1 VNNQQTIGI
10 KIAID
15 AASGRAEVV
24 GLSGDLLKLEGAGQ
38 KVHSTF
44 TRLGPAV
51 GSALAGI
58 ALAEVGR
65 ELLQTATK
73 FDSLNKSAVAVAGSA
88 PAAAAQLEFV
98 RNTSRTLGLSLLDS
112 AKAYNSLAASAKG
125 TALEGAGAQQ
135 IFTAVAK
142 AASALGLSTD
152 EANGALLA
160 IGQMMSKG
168 TVASEELRGQLGERL
183 PGAFQIAARAMGA
196 STAELSKMLE
206 QGQVLSTD
214 FLPKFAAE
222 LDKTYSSARFDGIQN
237 NLNRLT
243 SSWDAFK
250 SSIADTLPFNTAIQA
265 LTSLVDSANQAMN
278 SPSRWEEFQG
288 RHSWMKPPVGIASE
302 GFTGAAFNKAAGVQS
317 SKDAF
322 AGSIVSFDQFSAGL
336 SRANTGPSKGGLL
349 SALELAEAQ
358 AKQAHNL
365 QALAAAK
372 EQLIL
377 LDGKETAENA
387 KSIAMDKAKTD
398 ALGWTASASKALE
411 TTQASLAE
419 KINDVVAGYDMQI
432 AALGMSAREA
442 AAFEGEQKVLI
453 GLNAKELEQLRQ
465 KPEELDKI
473 RQRALDEYDLLQ
485 KKEEVMRRI
494 ADFDSRQ
501 GIANGLTMQAD
512 RAQRELSTLR
522 GLQDSGLSGERLQR
536 EMSIQR
542 MLMDKRQ
549 EYTDNGSK
557 GEDLAANMA
566 QAEQN
571 IRSLEAST
579 WEANKALNE
588 TNDLGHSIGMT
599 FASAFEDA
607 IVQGKSF
614 SDVLKGIGQD
624 LVRLTI
630 RSAITKPLSE
640 NAGSWITSGLK
651 ALPGLFGF
659 ADGGVMTGAGPLP
672 LHAYASGGIANRPQV
687 ALFGEGRM
695 PEAFVPLPD
704 GRSIPVTMQGGG
716 GGTVVQ
722 VIDQRQ
728 GGAAIEQQRSTDA
741 SGVEVIRLIVRDE
754 VQRNVP
760 GAMRMA
766 LAGGT
771 LDKDF
776 AGSFG
781 LRRTGR

>member
-1 VNNQQTIGI
+1 MNNQQTIGI

-15 AASGRAEVV
+15 AATGRAEVV

-58 ALAEVGR
+58 GLAEVGR
-65 ELLQTATK
+65 ELLQTATR
-73 FDSLNKSAVAVAGSA
+73 FDSLNKSAAAVAGSA

-112 AKAYNSLAASAKG
+112 AKSYNSLAASAKG
-125 TALEGAGAQQ
+125 TALEGTGAQQ
-135 IFTAVAK
+135 VFTAVAK

-183 PGAFQIAARAMGA
+183 PGAFQIAARAMGV
-196 STAELSKMLE
+196 STAELGKMLE

-237 NLNRLT
+237 NINRLT
-243 SSWDAFK
+243 TSWDTFK
-250 SSIADTLPFNTAIQA
+250 ASVADVLPFNAAIQA
-265 LTSLVDSANQAMN
+265 ATAMVDTANRAMGAEMALRASTRGAPLGLARPGGNVLVQPGTDVRAKLAEGASGPLEVLSKTSAEDA
-278 SPSRWEEFQG
+278 
-288 RHSWMKPPVGIASE
+288 
-302 GFTGAAFNKAAGVQS
+302 KAVAKS
-317 SKDAF
+317 D
-322 AGSIVSFDQFSAGL
+322 
-336 SRANTGPSKGGLL
+336 
-349 SALELAEAQ
+349 LELAEA
-358 AKQAHNL
+358 
-365 QALAAAK
+365 
-372 EQLIL
+372 
-377 LDGKETAENA
+377 
-387 KSIAMDKAKTD
+387 KAKAEHNVRALTD
-398 ALGWTASASKALE
+398 AYAGQLMAEGKLSASAARHIAEQNAQKDAMGWTASASKALE
-411 TTQASLAE
+411 TAQASL
-419 KINDVVAGYDMQI
+419 KDKVDDMEI
-432 AALGMSAREA
+432 ALRLEA
-442 AAFEGEQKVLI
+442 ASL
-453 GLNAKELEQLRQ
+453 GLNERETAGLESAKKLLTETNAKGLAQLQQEPAVVERAIELGRQQYDVDMARAEAKRQLAQ
-465 KPEELDKI
+465 SID
-473 RQRALDEYDLLQ
+473 
-485 KKEEVMRRI
+485 
-494 ADFDSRQ
+494 DFNSRQ
-501 GIANGLTMQAD
+501 GIANGLTMSAD

-522 GLQDSGLSGERLQR
+522 GLQSDGYAGERLQR

-542 MLMDKRQ
+542 MMMDQKQRLI
-549 EYTDNGSK
+549 DSGSK
-557 GEDLAANMA
+557 GDDLAAAMR
-566 QAEQN
+566 QAELE

-579 WEANKALNE
+579 WETNKALNE

-630 RSAITKPLSE
+630 RSAITRPLSE

-659 ADGGVMTGAGPLP
+659 ADGGIMTSGGSLP
-672 LHAYASGGIANRPQV
+672 LHKYASGGIANRPQV
-687 ALFGEGRM
+687 ALFGEGRL
-695 PEAFVPLPD
+695 PEAYVPLPD
-704 GRSIPVTMQGGG
+704 GRSIPVTMQGGGG

-741 SGVEVIRLIVRDE
+741 NGVEVIRLIVRDE

-760 GAMRMA
+760 GAMRLA